1 MYMYMYIY
9 LGGGGFREPMDF
21 TAFEKLGS
29 IGSPWGNHVPFKR
42 LKGTIPIA
50 GWFLLGEMPSRNG

>member
-42 LKGTIPIA
+42 LKGTIPNSWMVFVRGNAI
-50 GWFLLGEMPSRNG
+50 